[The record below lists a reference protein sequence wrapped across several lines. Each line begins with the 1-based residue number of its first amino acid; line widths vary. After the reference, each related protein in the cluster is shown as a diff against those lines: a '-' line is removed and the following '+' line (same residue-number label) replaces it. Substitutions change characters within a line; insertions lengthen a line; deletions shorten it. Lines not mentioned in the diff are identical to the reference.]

1 MNYRY
6 IGLRLAQYQE
16 NERKN
21 VSRGKISERILRVI
35 LNDPSGVLS
44 IYDIAKKAESSYSW
58 TYDFLQKLQAMHLI
72 ENTRV
77 KDYKALFK
85 LWFEIRKKPKKRDY
99 QIRDALSVLKETNM
113 KYALTTYQA
122 ENLINKYLF
131 PSRIDLYVYKNDWN
145 KWKNFLLDK
154 GLVGGGNFRL
164 LIDDDHIF
172 YKSFKKDNFTVV
184 SIPQLIVDLYIEGG
198 VASEAAD
205 ILIEKMVNTNV

>member
-1 MNYRY
+1 M
-6 IGLRLAQYQE
+6 ILAHYQK
-16 NERKN
+16 NEGN
-21 VSRGKISERILRVI
+21 IVPRGKISERILRVL
-35 LNDPSGVLS
+35 LNDPNGVLT
-44 IYDIAKKAESSYSW
+44 IYGIAKKAEASYSW
-58 TYDFLQKLQAMHLI
+58 TYDFLQKLQGMHLV

-77 KDYKALFK
+77 KDYNALFK

-99 QIRDALSVLKETNM
+99 QIRDALSLLKDTNM

-122 ENLINKYLF
+122 ENLVNKYLF
-131 PSRIDLYVYKNDWN
+131 PSRIDLYIYKKDWD
-145 KWKNFLLDK
+145 KWQKFLLDK

-172 YKSFKKDNFTVV
+172 YKSFNKDKFNIV

-205 ILIEKMVNTNV
+205 MLLEKMVNINV